1 MQDLSSFLHDA
12 KIFSK
17 IDLTKGYYQ
26 VPLEEADIPKTAI
39 ITPFGL
45 FKFLFMPFGLPE
57 SSNASLT
64 PFPLLSFCVH
74 LLR

>member
-26 VPLEEADIPKTAI
+26 VPMAI

-45 FKFLFMPFGLPE
+45 FEFLCYWR
-57 SSNASLT
+57 A
-64 PFPLLSFCVH
+64 VVVI
-74 LLR
+74 